1 MQKKVLTEQSLFYGD
16 VGMPKGFEINRN
28 ELAHY
33 TLQTKLTE
41 KEFPFSRTWD
51 MLNTY
56 VKEHINLKH
65 KIKLV
70 NKKTWGNIYY
80 PLETTPPLI
89 NVNPIDLKDSP
100 DYTLLYGLKVDNC
113 NVRINYDDNRRK
125 GRSWDIPLENNKF
138 IMFPATNMYY
148 ITNNQKDSLNFIQTI
163 TYEFI

>member
-16 VGMPKGFEINRN
+16 VNMPKGFEINRN

-89 NVNPIDLKDSP
+89 NVNALDLQNSA
-100 DYTLLYGLKVDNC
+100 DYTLLYGLNVDDC
-113 NVRINYDDNRRK
+113 IITIKYDDNRRK
-125 GRSWDIPLENNKF
+125 DNNWVIELKNNMF
-138 IMFPATNMYY
+138 IMFPTTNMYY